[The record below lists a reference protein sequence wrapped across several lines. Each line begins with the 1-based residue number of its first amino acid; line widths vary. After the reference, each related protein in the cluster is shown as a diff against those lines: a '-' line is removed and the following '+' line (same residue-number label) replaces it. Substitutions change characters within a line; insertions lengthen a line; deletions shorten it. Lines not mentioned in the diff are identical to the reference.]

1 MNKEELNEL
10 LLNAKWKTSSSKKY
24 EKLPHQYSLKETWT
38 DENLFYKVCKAIRA
52 LGIKKPFFRTFFTYY
67 EIGEYQ
73 YFIMNDE
80 IENQGLINRAEIKN
94 QKKYNLNN
102 YGN

>member
-67 EIGEYQ
+67 CTNI
-73 YFIMNDE
+73 IINAC
-80 IENQGLINRAEIKN
+80 INQQLKRHSPCAN
-94 QKKYNLNN
+94 
-102 YGN
+102 